1 VAQAPFWGHP
11 HIPSLLVVADSWLVY
26 MSHYVELIFTWLG
39 SHQNILGWA
48 GLVSLIMMVAT
59 LLAVP
64 LIIISLPARYLNDVK
79 KNRLADI
86 QSFYRWPFL
95 IVKNMMGV
103 LLVLAG
109 LAMLILPGQGLLTL
123 AIGLGLMNFPGK
135 RRLIRRI
142 IGQPRVLRTINR
154 WRAKA
159 HKDPLDAPDDTAG
172 D

>member
-1 VAQAPFWGHP
+1 MLHSFDL
-11 HIPSLLVVADSWLVY
+11 IVVWLR
-26 MSHYVELIFTWLG
+26 

-48 GLVSLIMMVAT
+48 GLFSLIMMVAT

-64 LIIISLPARYLNDVK
+64 LIIISLPPQYLNEEKD
-79 KNRLADI
+79 RLSEI
-86 QSFYRWPFL
+86 QSPWRWPYL
-95 IVKNMMGV
+95 VVKNIMGAV
-103 LLVLAG
+103 LLLAG
-109 LAMLILPGQGLLTL
+109 VAMLILPGQGLLTL

-135 RRLIRRI
+135 RSLIRRL

-159 HKDPLDAPDDTAG
+159 HKDPLEAPNSTPG

>member
-1 VAQAPFWGHP
+1 MEVSKEMSYPFDV
-11 HIPSLLVVADSWLVY
+11 IFAWLR
-26 MSHYVELIFTWLG
+26 

-48 GLVSLIMMVAT
+48 GLFSLTMMVAT
-59 LLAVP
+59 LLTVP
-64 LIIISLPARYLNDVK
+64 LIIVLLPPRYLNEQKD
-79 KNRLADI
+79 RLSEI
-86 QSFYRWPFL
+86 QSFWRWPYL
-95 IVKNMMGV
+95 VVKNMIGV

-109 LAMLILPGQGLLTL
+109 LAMLVLPGQGLLTL
-123 AIGLGLMNFPGK
+123 AIGLGLMNIPGK

>member
-1 VAQAPFWGHP
+1 MAHSF
-11 HIPSLLVVADSWLVY
+11 D
-26 MSHYVELIFTWLG
+26 LIFAWLR
-39 SHQNILGWA
+39 SHQDILGWA
-48 GLVSLIMMVAT
+48 GLFSLILMVAT

-64 LIIISLPARYLNDVK
+64 LIIISLPSRYLNDEK
-79 KNRLADI
+79 DRLSEI
-86 QSFYRWPFL
+86 QSFWCWPYL
-95 IVKNMMGV
+95 ILKNMMGV

-159 HKDPLDAPDDTAG
+159 HKDPLVAPDDTAG